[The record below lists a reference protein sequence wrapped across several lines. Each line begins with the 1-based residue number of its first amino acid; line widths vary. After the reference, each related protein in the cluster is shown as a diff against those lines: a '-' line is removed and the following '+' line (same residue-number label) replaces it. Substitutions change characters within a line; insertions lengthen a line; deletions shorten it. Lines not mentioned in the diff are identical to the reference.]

1 LVLKDSPAAER
12 NKQSIAEQLAEL
24 LPRAGRVLE
33 IASGTG
39 QHVVHF
45 AALMPQIHWQPSDPG
60 TDECRAIE
68 SRRIA
73 AGLANIAP
81 AITLDVLG
89 DKWPAPGGFD
99 AVLCINM
106 IHISP
111 PETTP
116 ALFAGA
122 ARHLAREGA
131 GLVIL
136 YGPYREGG
144 RHTAPSNE
152 QFEQWLLS
160 LDPRFAVRNL
170 EDVEA
175 HALAH
180 GFRRIR
186 LARLPAN
193 NLLLAFERSS

>member
-1 LVLKDSPAAER
+1 MNLPDSPAAER
-12 NKQSIAEQLAEL
+12 NKQPIAAQLLEL
-24 LPRAGRVLE
+24 LPPEGRVLE
-33 IASGTG
+33 LASGTG
-39 QHVVHF
+39 QHVLHF
-45 AALMPQIHWQPSDPG
+45 AGLMPGIQWQPSDPG
-60 TDECRAIE
+60 EAERLAIE
-68 SRRIA
+68 ARRGA
-73 AGLANIAP
+73 AGLANVAKP
-81 AITLDVLG
+81 LAIDVL
-89 DKWPAPGGFD
+89 DSPWPASRDFD
-99 AVLCINM
+99 ALVCINM

-116 ALFAGA
+116 AVFAGA
-122 ARHLAREGA
+122 ARHLSRGGA

-175 HALAH
+175 HATAH

-193 NLLLAFERSS
+193 NLLLAFARTP